1 MDAHPPTIPLTA
13 TESRLL
19 EVLRSQPG
27 RAFSRPELVALIR
40 PGSAVQQRTIDAHVK
55 SLRQKLG
62 PIGARI
68 QTVRQVGYRFADDEK
83 ASRAT

>member
-27 RAFSRPELVALIR
+27 RAFSRAELVTLVR
-40 PGSAVQQRTIDAHVK
+40 PGSAVQERTIDAHVN

-62 PIGARI
+62 PMGSRI
-68 QTVRQVGYRFADDEK
+68 QTVRQVGYRYADG
-83 ASRAT
+83 